1 MMPYALVTVSD
12 GLTNVSMP
20 YNEFA
25 VYRSEHDPDCRHFFI
40 SLFDSYISTTVP
52 YPENLAIFRCGTSL
66 PLLRKTVRE
75 IREQCRA
82 EGREILFHIHEGK
95 SALFFH
101 LATGFRYRKRTVFTV
116 HSDYTRYAFHN
127 RLFCVLASLLSR
139 EVVCVSRTSYG
150 AYPARL
156 KRLLKDRVTYI
167 QNGVDCDRADL
178 ADGGNRAPSG
188 TFRMICVAR
197 LIPSKNQA
205 LLLRAMKENPGCELT
220 LVGTGG
226 EEESLRALAGR
237 LGIADRVRFTGGIS
251 RDEVF
256 RQLKQHDLYVSAS
269 EYEGLPVS
277 VLEAMWCG
285 IPCAVSDIRSH
296 REIREQCPSLITV
309 DNTEEGW
316 TLTVRGLSR
325 MDRGKLENIGNA
337 NREAAGRFFSLRGM
351 HLQYDAVY
359 AGVLGMNQE

>member
-1 MMPYALVTVSD
+1 MMEYALVTVSD

-25 VYRSEHDPDCRHFFI
+25 VYRQEHYPDCRHFFI
-40 SLFDSYISTTVP
+40 ALFDTYISKTVP
-52 YPENLAIFRCGTSL
+52 YPENLTIFRCGTSL
-66 PLLRKTVRE
+66 PRLRKTVRE
-75 IREQCRA
+75 IREQCHA
-82 EGREILFHIHEGK
+82 EGREVLFHVHEGK
-95 SALFFH
+95 SELFFH
-101 LATGFRYRKRTVFTV
+101 LATGFRYRKRTVYTV

-150 AYPARL
+150 AYPGWL
-156 KRLLKDRVTYI
+156 KRLLKDRVTWI
-167 QNGVDCDRADL
+167 GNGVDCDRADRT
-178 ADGGNRAPSG
+178 GGGDRVPSG

-197 LIPSKNQA
+197 LIASKKQE
-205 LLLRAMKENPGCELT
+205 LLLWAMKQNPGCELT

-226 EEESLRALAGR
+226 EEESLRTLAGQ
-237 LGIADRVRFTGGIS
+237 LGIADRIRFTGGIS

-277 VLEAMWCG
+277 VLEAMRCG
-285 IPCAVSDIRSH
+285 LPCAVSDIRSH
-296 REIREQCPSLITV
+296 REIREKCPSLFMV
-309 DNTEEGW
+309 ENTEKGW
-316 TLTVRGLSR
+316 TLAVRELSR
-325 MDRGKLENIGNA
+325 TDREKLENIGNA

-359 AGVLGMNQE
+359 AGVLGMGQE

>member
-1 MMPYALVTVSD
+1 MKNYALVTVSD
-12 GLTNVSMP
+12 SLTNVSMP

-25 VYRSEHDPDCRHFFI
+25 LYRQEHYPDCRHFYI
-40 SLFDSYISTTVP
+40 VLFDSFVSKTVP
-52 YPENLAIFRCGTSL
+52 YPENLTVFRCGASL
-66 PLLRKTVRE
+66 PRLRKAVRE

-82 EGREILFHIHEGK
+82 EDREVLFHVHEGK
-95 SALFFH
+95 SVLFLH
-101 LATGFRYRKRTVFTV
+101 LATGFRYRKRTVYTV

-156 KRLLKDRVTYI
+156 KRLLKDRVTFI
-167 QNGVDCDRADL
+167 QNGVDCDRIDRADSG
-178 ADGGNRAPSG
+178 DRTPSG
-188 TFRMICVAR
+188 AFRMICVAR

-205 LLLRAMKENPGCELT
+205 LLLRALKENPGCELT

-226 EEESLRALAGR
+226 EEESLRALAGQ

-277 VLEAMWCG
+277 VLEAMRCG

-296 REIREQCPSLITV
+296 REIREKCPSLILA

-316 TLTVRGLSR
+316 TLAVRGFSR

-337 NREAAGRFFSLRGM
+337 NREAAERFFSLRGM

>member
-1 MMPYALVTVSD
+1 MKQYALVTVSD

-25 VYRSEHDPDCRHFFI
+25 VYRQDHYPDCRHFFI
-40 SLFDSYISTTVP
+40 ALFDSYISKTVP
-52 YPENLAIFRCGTSL
+52 YPENLTIFRCGTS
-66 PLLRKTVRE
+66 PSYLRKAVRE

-82 EGREILFHIHEGK
+82 EDREVLFHIHEGK
-95 SALFFH
+95 SELFFH
-101 LATGFRYRKRTVFTV
+101 LATGFRYRKQTVFTV

-156 KRLLKDRVTYI
+156 KRLLKDRVTWI
-167 QNGVDCDRADL
+167 ENGVDCDRIDC

-188 TFRMICVAR
+188 AFRMICVAR
-197 LIPSKNQA
+197 LIPSKKQA

-226 EEESLRALAGR
+226 EEESLRTLAGQ
-237 LGIADRVRFTGGIS
+237 LGIADRVRFTGGIP

-256 RQLKQHDLYVSAS
+256 RLMKQHDLYVTAS

-277 VLEAMWCG
+277 VLEAMRCG
-285 IPCAVSDIRSH
+285 LPCAVSDIRSH
-296 REIREQCPSLITV
+296 REIREQCPSLMMV

-316 TLTVRGLSR
+316 TLAVRGLSR

-359 AGVLGMNQE
+359 AVVLGMNQE

>member
-82 EGREILFHIHEGK
+82 EGREVLFHIHEGK

-101 LATGFRYRKRTVFTV
+101 LATGFRYRKRTVYTV

-156 KRLLKDRVTYI
+156 KRLLRGRVTWI
-167 QNGVDCDRADL
+167 RNGVDCDRADR
-178 ADGGNRAPSG
+178 ADGGDRAPSD

-205 LLLRAMKENPGCELT
+205 LLLRALKENPGCGLT
-220 LVGTGG
+220 LVGTGKD
-226 EEESLRALAGR
+226 EESLRALAEQ

-256 RQLKQHDLYVSAS
+256 RLLKQQDLYVSAS

-277 VLEAMWCG
+277 VLEAMRCG
-285 IPCAVSDIRSH
+285 LPCAVSDIRSH
-296 REIREQCPSLITV
+296 REIRENCPSLV
-309 DNTEEGW
+309 MADNTAEGW
-316 TLTVRGLSR
+316 TLAVRGLSR

-337 NREAAGRFFSLRGM
+337 NREAAGRFFSLQGM